1 MSCSLRQEV
10 RRLIKGILVE
20 YYEKHRREIDLKS
33 QFGWR
38 WNIDGDEFVAGNLG
52 TVLRLAEG
60 LMVQLRN
67 RQWYET
73 DE

>member
-1 MSCSLRQEV
+1 M
-10 RRLIKGILVE
+10 IKEILDE

-52 TVLRLAEG
+52 TVRHLAEG

-67 RQWYET
+67 RQRY
-73 DE
+73 